1 MIEGTDPVL
10 DVDLDAV
17 AANWRTLC
25 GLHPSGAVAL
35 VVKADAYGLGAVA
48 VATRL
53 HREGCRHVFVA
64 RLSEA
69 LPIAK
74 LLPDTMLAALEGFVA
89 PADAEV
95 FVASGIVPVLNDLGA
110 VATWAERARA
120 LGRAL
125 PAILHIDTGMSRLGL
140 DPRAVET
147 LAADPDRLGGID
159 LLYVMTH
166 FVSAEIADDTLN
178 AAQAS
183 RFAAACDRL
192 PQACRSL
199 ANSSG
204 IFLGASAASDLARPG
219 AALYGINPTPDRANP
234 MRPVVHLTAPVLQIR
249 EIAAGETVGY
259 NATWRASRRT
269 RIATVGIGYAD
280 GLHRTLSSRGQAR
293 FDGQALPLVGR
304 LSMDLTTFDAT
315 DCPALSP
322 GDRVTLIGPGLDAD
336 AVAAAAGTNAYE
348 VLTSLSPRIRRRHLS
363 A

>member
-1 MIEGTDPVL
+1 MIEGTGPVL

-17 AANWRTLC
+17 AANWRILRR
-25 GLHPSGAVAL
+25 LHPTGAVSA
-35 VVKADAYGLGAVA
+35 VVKADAYGLGAAEVS
-48 VATRL
+48 TRL
-53 HREGCRHVFVA
+53 YREGCRHVFIA
-64 RLSEA
+64 RLNEA
-69 LPIAK
+69 LAIAE
-74 LLPDTMLAALEGFVA
+74 LVPDAMLAVLEGFVA
-89 PADAEV
+89 PDDADV
-95 FVASGIVPVLNDLGA
+95 FVATGIIPVLNDLGA
-110 VATWAERARA
+110 VTVWAERARA

-125 PAILHIDTGMSRLGL
+125 PAILQIDTGMSRLGL
-140 DPRAVET
+140 DGRAVET
-147 LAADPDRLGGID
+147 LAADPGRLAGID

-166 FVSAEIADDTLN
+166 FVSSEIADDPLN

-192 PQACRSL
+192 PQAKRSL

-204 IFLGASAASDLARPG
+204 IFLGALAASDLARPG

-249 EIAAGETVGY
+249 DITAGDTAGY
-259 NATWRASRRT
+259 NATWSAPRPT

-280 GLHRTLSSRGQAR
+280 GLHRTLSNRGQAR

-315 DCPALSP
+315 DCPGLSP

-336 AVAAAAGTNAYE
+336 AVASAAGTNAYE
-348 VLTSLSPRIRRRHLS
+348 VLTSLSPRIRRRHHT